1 MKIQVVSK
9 YLALA
14 KEGLVPGIE
23 CPVDQGLLF
32 CNQDYENNIYL
43 YCISCNY
50 KNYMGLEVYSKLEKI
65 LYGNR

>member
-1 MKIQVVSK
+1 MKIQVVSE

-32 CNQDYENNIYL
+32 CNQDSEDQIYF
-43 YCISCNY
+43 YCLSCNY
-50 KNYMGLEVYSKLEKI
+50 KNYLGLEVYDRLKRVLDGS
-65 LYGNR
+65 R